1 MFNFLKGSL
10 AKSAKE
16 SIGVDI
22 GTSAI
27 KIVHLKLTGGKP
39 VLKNFVIAR
48 LKEGSIQTSNQ
59 IIAGKQVSKILTLA
73 LQKGEI
79 ESRDVSFSIPA
90 FSSLVS
96 FLVIPQIPEDKI
108 AEKLETEAKKYIPVP
123 LSEVSLGWNIIDED
137 QKIKSVGMRAK
148 DKKGEM
154 KILLMAV
161 SKDTIAKYET
171 IARNSQLNLG
181 SIEVESFALIR
192 CLVGDSKEATII
204 LDIGSR
210 VCNTLIVA
218 DGFLRGARNIDIGG
232 GSISETISR
241 GMNIDFIRADNLKRE
256 RGMED
261 PQLLNLITPTIDRII
276 HEVKRTL
283 DIYNQKNSNK
293 KVKKVILI
301 GGTSKLKGFETYLQ
315 EKLNLEIIEGNPW
328 AQIDFKEDDRS
339 ILENFKNELA
349 VAIGTA
355 MKG

>member
-1 MFNFLKGSL
+1 MLSFLKSPL

-27 KIVHLKLTGGKP
+27 KIVYLKLTSNKP

-73 LQKGEI
+73 LQKGGI

-96 FLVIPQIPEDKI
+96 FFTIPWVPEDKI
-108 AEKLETEAKKYIPVP
+108 AVKLEEEAKKYIPVP

-161 SKDTIAKYET
+161 SKDTIEKYET
-171 IARNSQLNLG
+171 IARNSQR
-181 SIEVESFALIR
+181 SEER
-192 CLVGDSKEATII
+192 RVGKEC
-204 LDIGSR
+204 DR
-210 VCNTLIVA
+210 VC
-218 DGFLRGARNIDIGG
+218 R
-232 GSISETISR
+232 SR
-241 GMNIDFIRADNLKRE
+241 WS
-256 RGMED
+256 
-261 PQLLNLITPTIDRII
+261 PY
-276 HEVKRTL
+276 H
-283 DIYNQKNSNK
+283 
-293 KVKKVILI
+293 
-301 GGTSKLKGFETYLQ
+301 
-315 EKLNLEIIEGNPW
+315 
-328 AQIDFKEDDRS
+328 
-339 ILENFKNELA
+339 
-349 VAIGTA
+349 
-355 MKG
+355 

>member
-1 MFNFLKGSL
+1 MLSFLKSPL
-10 AKSAKE
+10 AKQAKE

-22 GTSAI
+22 GTSAV
-27 KIVHLKLTGGKP
+27 KIVYLKLTSNKP

-73 LQKGEI
+73 LQKGGI

-96 FLVIPQIPEDKI
+96 FFTIPWVPEDKI
-108 AEKLETEAKKYIPVP
+108 AVKLEEEAKKYIPVP

-161 SKDTIAKYET
+161 SKDTIEKYET

-192 CLVGDSKEATII
+192 CLIGESKEATII

-210 VCNTLIVA
+210 ICNTLIVA
-218 DGFLRGARNIDIGG
+218 NGLLRGTRNIDMGG
-232 GSISETISR
+232 GNISETISR
-241 GMNIDFIRADNLKRE
+241 GMNIDFIRADNLKKE
-256 RGMED
+256 RGLED

-283 DIYNQKNSNK
+283 DIYNQKNSDNK
-293 KVKKVILI
+293 IEKIILI
-301 GGTSKLKGFETYLQ
+301 GGTSRLKGFKTYFQ
-315 EKLNLEIIEGNPW
+315 EKFNLKIVEGNPW
-328 AQIDFKEDDRS
+328 EQIDFKEDDRS
-339 ILENFKNELA
+339 ILENFKSELA